1 MTLKMRLIGIL
12 GIALSCLAI
21 GGGGMRWFQAH
32 QAAAHLQKADQ
43 LDTSQAQHGTQAV
56 THEQAA
62 QALNPV
68 LQEDDATDA
77 GDDAAVDRSRAKV
90 ERLRASH
97 PGPDPAPGSGP
108 HAPEP
113 VQAPV
118 ELAALDGA
126 KDQLISDLTKD
137 LTDTKKALADTRVQA
152 AAFAAGDIERQAQVK
167 DLQGEVLQL
176 RAVIASTPRELHWG
190 VSITGS
196 TNQTLGG
203 GVEYSRGI
211 VFAGVDVV
219 RRQLAGGQT
228 TLEALGRVGFHF

>member
-1 MTLKMRLIGIL
+1 MTLEMRLIGIL

-32 QAAAHLQKADQ
+32 QAAA
-43 LDTSQAQHGTQAV
+43 
-56 THEQAA
+56 
-62 QALNPV
+62 
-68 LQEDDATDA
+68 
-77 GDDAAVDRSRAKV
+77 
-90 ERLRASH
+90 
-97 PGPDPAPGSGP
+97 
-108 HAPEP
+108 
-113 VQAPV
+113 
-118 ELAALDGA
+118 
-126 KDQLISDLTKD
+126 
-137 LTDTKKALADTRVQA
+137 
-152 AAFAAGDIERQAQVK
+152 FAAGDAERQAQVK

-176 RAVIASTPRELHWG
+176 RAAIASTPRELHWG
-190 VSITGS
+190 VSVTGG

>member
-68 LQEDDATDA
+68 LQADDGTDA
-77 GDDAAVDRSRAKV
+77 GDDAAVERDRAALQDACARRRPV
-90 ERLRASH
+90 
-97 PGPDPAPGSGP
+97 DPA
-108 HAPEP
+108 APATPAQPLPPP
-113 VQAPV
+113 VDV
-118 ELAALDGA
+118 AAVDEI
-126 KDQLISDLTKD
+126 KNRLIADLTKD
-137 LTDTKKALADTRVQA
+137 LTDTKKALADTRAQA
-152 AAFAAGDIERQAQVK
+152 AAYAAADQARQAQVK
-167 DLQGEVLQL
+167 DLQGEVGQL